1 MLFLQFQAGDNNFG
15 IGVEDIVEVI
25 PPVNLKSIAKAPAY
39 VPGQFNYRGKLVPV
53 IDISLL
59 ISGKRVRNLLSTR
72 IILVKYELSDSRTE
86 TLGLMCEQVMDIVE
100 TENKTFETPGY
111 LSEQTPYLGK
121 VIYHKNK
128 IFQLVKC
135 GDLLNDDLR
144 KRLFSENI

>member
-15 IGVEDIVEVI
+15 ISVDDIVEII
-25 PPVNLKSIAKAPAY
+25 PPVNLKSIARAPAY

-59 ISGKRVRNLLSTR
+59 ISGARVRNLLSTR
-72 IILVKYELSDSRTE
+72 IILVKYEPDETRSE

-100 TENKTFETPGY
+100 PETEEFETPGY
-111 LSEQTPYLGK
+111 LAEQTPYLGK

-128 IFQLVKC
+128 IFQLVKTD
-135 GDLLNDDLR
+135 DLLNEDLK
-144 KRLFSENI
+144 KRLFPEKI